1 MALGATISQRITD
14 LIGSEYATIPSLSYK
29 DLIVAAFNEVADM
42 VSVDILLKYSPVAA
56 QQLAAD
62 VANGYNVE
70 DKKIL
75 LVLRRDG
82 DSLDRACSALTLPE
96 YNAAKDTGSIYQAT
110 KFSPVYTIDSNN
122 ATGPLRILP
131 DCTDTEK
138 GFIYYFNYAT
148 NSTDL
153 TGIDSAELHSM
164 YKGDFKTC
172 KIKQWETFNVLK
184 YDKNNFFKP
193 HVDHGSDHPRTIS
206 LIYLLNNDYEG
217 GDLIFFDQ
225 TKNNEEYVVEKKA
238 NRAIIFP
245 SNFIF
250 KHTVTP
256 VKKGTRFSIVGWGL

>member
-1 MALGATISQRITD
+1 MMEYVRIFDDVFELDT
-14 LIGSEYATIPSLSYK
+14 LCY
-29 DLIVAAFNEVADM
+29 
-42 VSVDILLKYSPVAA
+42 LLKYLNKIKFTPALISNEYKSNVVDKNVR
-56 QQLAAD
+56 D
-62 VANGYNVE
+62 VG
-70 DKKIL
+70 
-75 LVLRRDG
+75 G
-82 DSLDRACSALTLPE
+82 H
-96 YNAAKDTGSIYQAT
+96 
-110 KFSPVYTIDSNN
+110 
-122 ATGPLRILP
+122 
-131 DCTDTEK
+131 
-138 GFIYYFNYAT
+138 YFNCT
-148 NSTDL
+148 N
-153 TGIDSAELHSM
+153 DSMSDVFWANYLKKKSNELHSM

-217 GDLIFFDQ
+217 GDLIFFNQ